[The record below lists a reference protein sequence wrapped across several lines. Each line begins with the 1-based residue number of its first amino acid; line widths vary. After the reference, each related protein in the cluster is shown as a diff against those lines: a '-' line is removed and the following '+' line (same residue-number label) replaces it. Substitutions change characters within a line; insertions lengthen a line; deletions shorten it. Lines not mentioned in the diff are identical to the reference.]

1 MKKIVRLTE
10 RDLTRLVK
18 RVIIEDIEQRD
29 NPLSSLLNVYVE
41 YKNNNIHFTVG
52 WNKYENYFTIRFPN
66 LKADYEEIDANY
78 IMISKDI
85 EMAQRVFEYLKDYV
99 EEILCQDCDPSRLV
113 HSYALAFLGDV
124 NWYEIAQHFVD
135 DFTHDMQ
142 EEERA
147 END

>member
-1 MKKIVRLTE
+1 MKKVIRLTE
-10 RDLTRLVK
+10 SDLTRIVK

-99 EEILCQDCDPSRLV
+99 EGSSKARTDK
-113 HSYALAFLGDV
+113 DV
-124 NWYEIAQHFVD
+124 YFAAQNVID
-135 DFTHDMQ
+135 TYSKK
-142 EEERA
+142 
-147 END
+147 